1 MNLTSSTGPARTRID
16 TGDLAAD
23 SAPGPLSDRVLFT
36 AAPALFLGGWLLMR
50 PIDGQSEPGGWW
62 TAAHAVWLAG
72 FVLFAAMGPR
82 FGRIVGART
91 TGQRIALTASTVIV
105 VVSSLANIVQLVID
119 LVGGFTSADSAELK
133 NAFSEVKDIPGAE
146 ALIYGVGAQLVF
158 VGLIVFAVLAAVVRR
173 ATPGSAA
180 LVTMRHRGDGGRH
193 GVRPQPLDRAPGHGL
208 PARRTGAAGPRGRAP
223 RRPGAPEGPGP
234 VRRVRARVAQ
244 PSYASG
250 SSPSRVPESSA
261 ASAARSSGS
270 SSKPNTSKF
279 STIRDGVTDLG
290 ITTLPS

>member
-72 FVLFAAMGPR
+72 FVLFASMGLR

-119 LVGGFTSADSAELK
+119 LVGGFTSANSAELK

-180 LVTMRHRGDGGRH
+180 LVTAGTVVMAVGMGFGRNH
-193 GVRPQPLDRAPGHGL
+193 WTVPLGMVCLLAGLALLGREAERPAA
-208 PARRTGAAGPRGRAP
+208 PARRRDRGPSGA
-223 RRPGAPEGPGP
+223 
-234 VRRVRARVAQ
+234 
-244 PSYASG
+244 
-250 SSPSRVPESSA
+250 
-261 ASAARSSGS
+261 
-270 SSKPNTSKF
+270 
-279 STIRDGVTDLG
+279 
-290 ITTLPS
+290 